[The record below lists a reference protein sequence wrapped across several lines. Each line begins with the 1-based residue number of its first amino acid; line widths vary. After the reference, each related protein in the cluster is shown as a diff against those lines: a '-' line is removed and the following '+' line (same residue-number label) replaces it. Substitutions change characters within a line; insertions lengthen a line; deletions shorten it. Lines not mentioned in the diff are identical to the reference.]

1 MIVQH
6 SNQAGAS
13 NRHIPLKGRSLYKK
27 AMTGKS
33 RKAAMHAF
41 CLECC
46 AWEIKEVFAC
56 TDPGCPLYPYRPTS
70 RISQSG
76 SQGHPQRR
84 KSKKSGQLA
93 LCHG

>member
-1 MIVQH
+1 MLTTKNEESLGQKRQVPR
-6 SNQAGAS
+6 NAQAIYH
-13 NRHIPLKGRSLYKK
+13 R

-46 AWEIKEVFAC
+46 AWQIKEVFGC

-70 RISQSG
+70 RISQSD
-76 SQGHPQRR
+76 SQGHP
-84 KSKKSGQLA
+84 
-93 LCHG
+93 